1 MNLKLV
7 DQLTESR
14 LFPNKTALLR
24 FDEKYLG
31 EIVYL
36 YTILI
41 IAFSQE
47 EREDLE
53 NIREMAMQYA
63 SRASVYR
70 HFNTFRPSS
79 NDLYLATHQIIQGS
93 EGDAERYI
101 SYENFDQQ
109 RLIRMLILTARG
121 HSDKIPLNDILRLE
135 SQLRIKDNQLKQIRR
150 SAVNWD
156 GLAVG
161 TKINTLRMAERILR
175 RISMRKEMLPIVKR
189 VLDIYRKGGVQQDVE
204 SEQKGGASVG
214 KALAAIGI
222 GLGAGLFLGAR
233 EPRRKK

>member
-47 EREDLE
+47 ESEDLA
-53 NIREMAMQYA
+53 NIREMAMDYA

-70 HFNTFRPSS
+70 HFNTFRPTS
-79 NDLYLATHQIIQGS
+79 NDLYLAAHQIIQGA

-101 SYENFDQQ
+101 SYENFDPQ

-150 SAVNWD
+150 TALKWD
-156 GLAVG
+156 SVAVG
-161 TKINTLRMAERILR
+161 TKVNTLRMAERILR
-175 RISMRKEMLPIVKR
+175 RISMRTEMLPIVRR
-189 VLDIYRKGGVQQDVE
+189 VTDVYRKGGIQQDVE
-204 SEQKGGASVG
+204 DEKGGASVG

-233 EPRRKK
+233 EPRSKK